1 MNRPLALDLFCC
13 AGGAAVG
20 LHRAGY
26 QIVGVDIDP
35 QPRYPFAFI
44 QADVTKIDF
53 ARFALVWASPP
64 CQQFCRLRTRED
76 LSGYPDL
83 IEPVRAKLIASGV
96 PYVIENVPEAPI
108 RKDLM
113 LCGAMFGLR
122 SYRHRHFECSFPIEQ
137 PEHPKHTV
145 RVNRRGENRR
155 EHWANGGFITITGD
169 VGTYCGP
176 EAMGIDWMSGNE
188 MSEAIPPAY
197 SEYIGSRTP
206 NRPLRNVADFDET
219 IRGVIDGLREAA
231 E

>member
-26 QIVGVDIDP
+26 DVVGVDIDP
-35 QPRYPFAFI
+35 QPHYPFPFI
-44 QADVTKIDF
+44 QADVTQLDF
-53 ARFALVWASPP
+53 RRFALVWASPP

-83 IEPVRAKLIASGV
+83 IEPVRAKLIASGA

-113 LCGAMFGLR
+113 LCGGMFGLR
-122 SYRHRHFECSFPIEQ
+122 SYRHRHF
-137 PEHPKHTV
+137 
-145 RVNRRGENRR
+145 VNRRGENRR

-169 VGTYCGP
+169 IGVYCGP

-197 SEYIGSRTP
+197 SEYIGRAALAASRP
-206 NRPLRNVADFDET
+206 RLV
-219 IRGVIDGLREAA
+219 EAA